1 MKRDIFGPRLQ
12 GRSGESTRGSTGAVS
27 LRVVIVNY
35 RQWSS
40 TMELVRQL
48 GKSQSL
54 RSGKVEIVI
63 VDNGSP
69 HNPVVG
75 KLKKIANLRLIRNR
89 HNRGFARAVNT
100 GAEGFCGEWIL
111 LLNPDI
117 TVGEGFLDRVIDVGE
132 ASRNRYSNQGVIG
145 FGMLDPE
152 GSVQPSTGP
161 FPGLFNTI
169 FRRILPRRF
178 RKYHLAL
185 PQDGQVDWAS
195 GCCLLIS
202 KACWSALG
210 RFDPD
215 FFLYYEDVDF
225 CHRAVQGGWR
235 VGLDKSVT
243 AVHHHPLH
251 RRKVPGHLRV
261 ATRMA
266 LYTYTRKHWPGWQ
279 HGIMSFILG
288 TEATLGAWYSR
299 ICGNWGAEAWW
310 TTLGSLLRDSS
321 RGKTSTAIQRL
332 FTLLGT
338 GELHRKG

>member
-1 MKRDIFGPRLQ
+1 MKRDIIRPRLQ
-12 GRSGESTRGSTGAVS
+12 GRLGESARRTSGAFP

-48 GKSQSL
+48 GRCQAW
-54 RSGKVEIVI
+54 RAGKVEIVV

-69 HNPVVG
+69 TNPVVAKLG
-75 KLKKIANLRLIRNR
+75 KIPNLRLIRNR
-89 HNRGFARAVNT
+89 YNRGFARGVNT
-100 GAEGFCGEWIL
+100 GADGFNGEWLL

-117 TVGEGFLDRVIDVGE
+117 TVGEGFLDRVIDAGE
-132 ASRNRYSNQGVIG
+132 VSRNMYPNQGVVG

-161 FPGLFNTI
+161 FPALFNTL

-178 RKYHLAL
+178 RKYHLTL
-185 PQDGQVDWAS
+185 PLDGKVDWAS
-195 GCCLLIS
+195 GCCLLIT

-225 CHRAVQGGWR
+225 CQRAVQGGWR
-235 VGLDKSVT
+235 IGLDRSVT

-251 RRKVPGHLRV
+251 RRRVPGHLRV

-266 LYTYTRKHWPGWQ
+266 LHTYTRKHWPGWQ
-279 HGIMSFILG
+279 HGVMGFILR
-288 TEATLGAWYSR
+288 TEATFGTWYSR
-299 ICGNWGAEAWW
+299 IRGNWGAEAWW

-332 FTLLGT
+332 FSLLGT